1 MNGVASF
8 TPTAVLWTSAD
19 AVEATGG
26 RATRP
31 FETTGVAID
40 NRAVRPGDLFVALV
54 GPNHDGHDFV
64 AKALTAGAAAAVVHR
79 IPDGVGA
86 DSPLLVVGDSFAALG
101 HLARQARNRC
111 PGRIVAVTGS
121 VGKTGVKE
129 ALRYVLGGQGPTA
142 ASEGN
147 LNNHWGLPLSLARL
161 APDSAF
167 GVFEVGMNH
176 AGEITPL
183 SQLLR
188 PLVAVITTVEAVH
201 AGHFPSVEAI
211 ADAKAEIFAGLD
223 RNGAAVLPRDNPHFE
238 RLAAAARAAGCAR
251 LVGFGRHAEAQ
262 ARVLDATL
270 GPDHSDVEAE
280 IFGRRL
286 EYRLSIPGPHWVV
299 NSVAVLAAVAAIGAD
314 VLDAAERL
322 PRLEAMA
329 GRGRRQTIDLGSGSF
344 ALIDESYNASPVSI
358 EAALAVLGR
367 ATVGK
372 GGRRIAVLGD
382 MLELGVDSGRL
393 HEGLAAAIEA
403 NRIDLVFASGPEM
416 ARLATRL
423 PKSRL
428 GAHAATSAALA
439 PLVAAAVHAGDVV
452 TVKGSAGSK
461 MGAVVQAL
469 VARARG

>member
-1 MNGVASF
+1 MN
-8 TPTAVLWTSAD
+8 PLWTSA
-19 AVEATGG
+19 AVVKATAGACAG
-26 RATRP
+26 TWVAS
-31 FETTGVAID
+31 GVSID
-40 NRAVRPGDLFVALV
+40 SRSVKAGDLFVALK
-54 GPNHDGHDFV
+54 GPNFDGHAF
-64 AKALTAGAAAAVVHR
+64 ALAALKHGASAALIHEPVK
-79 IPDGVGA
+79 
-86 DSPLLVVGDSFAALG
+86 DSGEYHNRLVVVKNTFAALQS
-101 HLARQARNRC
+101 LAVAARTRANA
-111 PGRIVAVTGS
+111 RIVAVTGS

-176 AGEITPL
+176 GGEITPL

-201 AGHFPSVEAI
+201 AGHFASVEAI
-211 ADAKAEIFAGLD
+211 AAAKAEIFAGLD

-270 GPDHSDVEAE
+270 GPDHSDVTAE
-280 IFGRRL
+280 VFGRRL

-329 GRGRRQTIDLGSGSF
+329 GRGRRQTVDLASGSF
-344 ALIDESYNASPVSI
+344 ALIDESYNASQVSI

-367 ATVGK
+367 AAVGN

-382 MLELGVDSGRL
+382 MLELGADSGRL

-403 NRIDLVFASGPEM
+403 NRIDLVFASGHEM
-416 ARLATRL
+416 ARLAARL

-439 PLVAAAVHAGDVV
+439 PIVAAAIRSGDVV